1 MPSSVLAGLL
11 KLVVTATIVIMLTA
25 FRFMLTAFRFMLTA
39 VRARRRQPLEAPKP
53 KSLTF
58 RIDDIPI
65 DHTKELVRNIRS
77 VAKHDPVLR
86 GAAATIVHH
95 SVAPKDK
102 RFICATVSIT
112 TPLSG
117 EDLCARLHRSG
128 KCYPYS
134 YTCKFDGITPLY
146 EDEKGAD
153 IDVIAVTG
161 LGGHALGSWKSR
173 NSDEVWLR
181 DFLPGDMPNIRVL
194 LYGYDTTLPGS
205 QSRQSIGDL
214 GSAFLEQV
222 TAFRANDGTS
232 RRPTIL
238 IGHSLGGLLI
248 KEALIRARRQR
259 SSWDS
264 DLSNACF
271 GLLFFGVPNLGLRNE
286 QLRTLVQ
293 GQPNK
298 ALIDSLLVDNDS
310 EPSLFLKRIADQFS
324 ESCKGHYRV
333 VTFFER
339 TLSPTLERSKDG
351 RWCRTGR
358 RSLLVTEK
366 SATSTGLVAVADE
379 DNIPLNTDHSGLVKY
394 NSRNQGDYLIVRE
407 RLRRLANEAKLE
419 VPKRF
424 AEHSMLLYAVSLGPT
439 RL

>member
-248 KEALIRARRQR
+248 KE
-259 SSWDS
+259 
-264 DLSNACF
+264 
-271 GLLFFGVPNLGLRNE
+271 
-286 QLRTLVQ
+286 

-424 AEHSMLLYAVSLGPT
+424 AEHT
-439 RL
+439 RGLIKEILRSITDSITELPEPPCSGWGVLRSAC